1 MPTLFNPFPHYP
13 FAPISTTAAPSPS
26 HISNLTMLIPH
37 SGKGGAKGNEDTK
50 KAAPAPAA
58 ATVPQHHAK
67 SDPNVMAHQAHQVPG
82 GDAYSVANEDN
93 RNRGAQAANQ
103 AAHAAGQ
110 QQMAGQSSSA
120 RQDELARLVAASNEN
135 NNRLPRYPGL
145 ERWSLIEKMGDGAF
159 SNVYKAKDLEGQA
172 GEVAIKVVRKYEM
185 NSNQVSTF

>member
-1 MPTLFNPFPHYP
+1 
-13 FAPISTTAAPSPS
+13 
-26 HISNLTMLIPH
+26 MLIPH

-93 RNRGAQAANQ
+93 KNRGAQAANQ

-185 NSNQVSTF
+185 NSNQVSTL